1 MAKSSTVKVVEH
13 CIVSPPPNSAP
24 PTILPLTF
32 LDIPWLFFSPSQP
45 LTFYEYPHST
55 SHFLSTTI
63 PSLKHSL
70 SLALQHFFPFA
81 GNLVFSPAGSTKPN
95 IVYND
100 GDYVTLTVAESSG
113 DFSYSTSN
121 YARDVNGFYP
131 LVPKLATTSTVA
143 TGTREEVVPL
153 FAVQVTVFANCGICI
168 GLAYHHVVADGRTF
182 NNFIKAWAFLS
193 AHDCSLSIASLPSY
207 NRSVIKDEHGLE
219 EIFLKELWKRKSS
232 QEMVLGP
239 EAQVDLP
246 SMVRATFVVRLAD
259 MERIK
264 NWIVVQCKSKN
275 QPQPVHLSPYV
286 LTCAFLWVCLVR
298 AKIQRGGS
306 ENHCYSR
313 GEDPIYLG
321 FIAGG
326 MTRIDFPVPT
336 TYFGNCVGFGRSTA
350 TRNEL
355 MGEDGIIVAANVIG
369 NTIRRL
375 DKEIFGGAEK
385 WISEWEVMFGSVI
398 HVIVSGSP
406 KLNLYETDFGWGR
419 PKKIEDISI
428 DKIRAISL
436 LESRDEK
443 GGIEVGLALPT
454 GEMDAFKTLFIQEL
468 EALQ

>member
-1 MAKSSTVKVVEH
+1 
-13 CIVSPPPNSAP
+13 
-24 PTILPLTF
+24 
-32 LDIPWLFFSPSQP
+32 
-45 LTFYEYPHST
+45 
-55 SHFLSTTI
+55 
-63 PSLKHSL
+63 
-70 SLALQHFFPFA
+70 
-81 GNLVFSPAGSTKPN
+81 
-95 IVYND
+95 
-100 GDYVTLTVAESSG
+100 
-113 DFSYSTSN
+113 
-121 YARDVNGFYP
+121 
-131 LVPKLATTSTVA
+131 
-143 TGTREEVVPL
+143 
-153 FAVQVTVFANCGICI
+153 
-168 GLAYHHVVADGRTF
+168 
-182 NNFIKAWAFLS
+182 
-193 AHDCSLSIASLPSY
+193 
-207 NRSVIKDEHGLE
+207 VIKDEHGLE

-375 DKEIFGGAEK
+375 DKEIFGGVEK